1 MKRAAF
7 VLMVSIIA
15 AAIVMWEIEFL
26 NGRSAAIVLAAATAA
41 TLMFSLA
48 RQPRKKE
55 AAIMA
60 HEGEETLDVK
70 GFGTEVK
77 LKGAGVL
84 SKNSLTVIAA
94 CALVFAIYKH
104 HTDNE
109 AALTR
114 IYEAMAENTYVLSL
128 PQAEREK
135 LQIQIPESLR
145 RKMRHRVND

>member
-1 MKRAAF
+1 
-7 VLMVSIIA
+7 
-15 AAIVMWEIEFL
+15 
-26 NGRSAAIVLAAATAA
+26 
-41 TLMFSLA
+41 
-48 RQPRKKE
+48 
-55 AAIMA
+55 MA
-60 HEGEETLDVK
+60 HEAEETLDVK

-77 LKGAGVL
+77 LKGAGIL
-84 SKNSLTVIAA
+84 SKNGLTL
-94 CALVFAIYKH
+94 ALICLLIFAIYKH

-135 LQIQIPESLR
+135 LQIAIPESLR

>member
-7 VLMVSIIA
+7 AMGL
-15 AAIVMWEIEFL
+15 AIVAAVIAMYEIEFL
-26 NGRSAAIVLAAATAA
+26 NGRSAAVVLAAATAA

-48 RQPRKKE
+48 RQPKE

-60 HEGEETLDVK
+60 LEGEETLDVK

-77 LKGAGVL
+77 LKGAGIL
-84 SKNSLTVIAA
+84 SKNGLTV
-94 CALVFAIYKH
+94 ALICFLIFAIYKH

-128 PQAEREK
+128 PQADREK
-135 LQIQIPESLR
+135 LNIAIPESLR